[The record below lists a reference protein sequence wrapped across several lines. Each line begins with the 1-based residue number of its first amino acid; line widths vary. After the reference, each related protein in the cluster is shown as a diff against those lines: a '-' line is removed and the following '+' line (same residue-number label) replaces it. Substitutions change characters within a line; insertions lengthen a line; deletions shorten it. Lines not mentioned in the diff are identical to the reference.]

1 MEFWICMI
9 VFIFIGGGCSLT
21 GTWWSKKKKEEK
33 KKEQN

>member
-1 MEFWICMI
+1 MEFWIWMI

-33 KKEQN
+33 AKKQ